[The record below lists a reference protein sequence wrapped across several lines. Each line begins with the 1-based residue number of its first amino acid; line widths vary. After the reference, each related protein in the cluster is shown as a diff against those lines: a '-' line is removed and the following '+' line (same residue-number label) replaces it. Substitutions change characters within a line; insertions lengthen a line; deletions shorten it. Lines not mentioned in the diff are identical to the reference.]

1 MILVIKLIF
10 TVFTKNMKMD
20 LRIINIPWATG
31 PFSASGD
38 FTLFSDD
45 FSFFC
50 EKVEIFRK
58 YDFLEIKNRK
68 TRKS

>member
-1 MILVIKLIF
+1 
-10 TVFTKNMKMD
+10 MD

-31 PFSASGD
+31 PFSTSGD
-38 FTLFSDD
+38 FTLFPDD
-45 FSFFC
+45 FPFFC

>member
-1 MILVIKLIF
+1 
-10 TVFTKNMKMD
+10 MKMD

-38 FTLFSDD
+38 FTLFSGDLS
-45 FSFFC
+45 FSC

-58 YDFLEIKNRK
+58 YDFLEIKTGKQENHEF
-68 TRKS
+68 SQHSVGL